1 MGETSNKLSR
11 KVRDSNSSWRCK
23 RERPTDIQSLPDELL
38 SDILV
43 RLPANYIHDV
53 ARLVCLRWY
62 HIVRSSSFIN
72 SQIQHSTYG
81 LILTYH
87 QVGGVRPFLVTATQ
101 DGQIE
106 TCELSCRFRTGLYSS
121 CNGLAL
127 DYNFKNELLHILNPA
142 TKQELVLPSC
152 SRQFPRLYRCC
163 IAYAAASMAYK
174 VILPFEDVGDSIIE
188 LSLAILTVG
197 VDESWRKVPVEHL
210 PYKLGKLLLSK
221 RPLTTEGSIHW
232 VIDEMTNVLTLDVET
247 ETFTTSI
254 VPLPKAYNQGS
265 YFLSTGRF
273 LSLLFRREDL
283 SWEVW
288 GMRSRDG
295 GWSKVLPGIELGAH
309 KWRLQQLFA
318 CGEDRLLRLMPIG
331 WVKYPEVLAIRFTG
345 KVEKN
350 CRTKAGLSR
359 TDQSY
364 ASYRAGT
371 ELLTDIAKQARHTT
385 HAPRNKELDW
395 AHYRFTERS
404 VMEKDIEDGKFL
416 EFASVHGN
424 LYGTS
429 VEAVEVVSDKG
440 KMHYKILKLSNLEAP
455 ETEEQIQKRL
465 RNAKLELDRHENSPG
480 LFDHACLVN
489 DDLRHAMRNLRLL
502 DLTHCV
508 KRPDES
514 VKVSDSRLFK
524 ALITESHQVLPKLST
539 SIKSIEFVEGN
550 TMAPGCVYNMN
561 FVEVFGGDDDCLIFR
576 LANEWYFST
585 IMFAIGL
592 LCCILGP
599 FYIYEAKIIFSL
611 ATPLF
616 IGFVILSAVGYSRRE
631 TDMLR
636 IPPGWL
642 LLVFINAV
650 ITAVAFIIFVY
661 FKTTTGALKGF
672 MCLNAAIFCSLMI
685 GQPVYDCGIR
695 LWYTIVVYDC
705 GCTIVVYDCGI
716 RLWFADDRTAL
727 KGFTCLKTWSIPQSY
742 TTVVYWLSDHH
753 QTKDCGI

>member
-1 MGETSNKLSR
+1 MGETSIYALRCSNKLSR
-11 KVRDSNSSWRCK
+11 KVRDSNSSMVGANLKRVYLNSRTRPYYLRRYK

-81 LILTYH
+81 LILRYH

-106 TCELSCRFRTGLYSS
+106 TCELSYKFRMGLYSS

-127 DYNFKNELLHILNPA
+127 DYNCKNELLHILNPA

-210 PYKLGKLLLSK
+210 PFKLGKLLLSK
-221 RPLTTEGSIHW
+221 RSLNTEGSIHW

-254 VPLPKAYNQGS
+254 VPLPKAYNRGS

-295 GWSKVLPGIELGAH
+295 GWSKVLPDIELGAH

-331 WVKYPEVLAIRFTG
+331 WVKYPEVLAICFTCKCRTCIFFNLKTNEIDSTELPESYSLFTG
-345 KVEKN
+345 YVHKN
-350 CRTKAGLSR
+350 S
-359 TDQSY
+359 
-364 ASYRAGT
+364 
-371 ELLTDIAKQARHTT
+371 
-385 HAPRNKELDW
+385 
-395 AHYRFTERS
+395 
-404 VMEKDIEDGKFL
+404 
-416 EFASVHGN
+416 
-424 LYGTS
+424 
-429 VEAVEVVSDKG
+429 
-440 KMHYKILKLSNLEAP
+440 
-455 ETEEQIQKRL
+455 
-465 RNAKLELDRHENSPG
+465 
-480 LFDHACLVN
+480 
-489 DDLRHAMRNLRLL
+489 
-502 DLTHCV
+502 
-508 KRPDES
+508 
-514 VKVSDSRLFK
+514 
-524 ALITESHQVLPKLST
+524 
-539 SIKSIEFVEGN
+539 
-550 TMAPGCVYNMN
+550 MA
-561 FVEVFGGDDDCLIFR
+561 
-576 LANEWYFST
+576 
-585 IMFAIGL
+585 
-592 LCCILGP
+592 
-599 FYIYEAKIIFSL
+599 
-611 ATPLF
+611 
-616 IGFVILSAVGYSRRE
+616 
-631 TDMLR
+631 
-636 IPPGWL
+636 
-642 LLVFINAV
+642 
-650 ITAVAFIIFVY
+650 
-661 FKTTTGALKGF
+661 
-672 MCLNAAIFCSLMI
+672 
-685 GQPVYDCGIR
+685 
-695 LWYTIVVYDC
+695 
-705 GCTIVVYDCGI
+705 
-716 RLWFADDRTAL
+716 
-727 KGFTCLKTWSIPQSY
+727 
-742 TTVVYWLSDHH
+742 WLS
-753 QTKDCGI
+753 